1 MSHGPVKLSV
11 LFLAAIAASAPLRA
25 AEPPPPAVEGESL
38 TDRTLRDIAAR
49 EAALFAKADKEGDQ
63 FDRALFHGEAQSI
76 ASSYDVLIEKS
87 PDNPTAIAAYG
98 LFLSR
103 IGMDKSAIAML
114 LKANKLDPNIATV
127 KNQVAKL
134 LAEDGKPVEAL
145 PWLMAAIDLAPNVP
159 LYHQNLGQLL
169 QTGRDTFISS
179 GEFTRAGLDRAM
191 LGAYQKA
198 AELEPRDLSAAYA
211 AAKAY
216 YDIDPPQWEQALQA
230 WTALE
235 ERPVTTTMRQLVRLQ
250 RANVLIKLGRR
261 DEARAVIDKIDD
273 PKLDD
278 EKKTLL
284 DQLGAK
290 PEK

>member
-1 MSHGPVKLSV
+1 MKFALLTLFV
-11 LFLAAIAASAPLRA
+11 LGLVPSARPA
-25 AEPPPPAVEGESL
+25 DAPPPAAGEGETL

-49 EAALFAKADKEGDQ
+49 QAALFAKAEKEGEQ
-63 FDRALFHGEAQSI
+63 FDAALFHGEAQAI
-76 ASSYDVLIEKS
+76 ASSYDVLIQKS
-87 PDNPTAIAAYG
+87 PDNATAFAAYG
-98 LFLSR
+98 MFLSR
-103 IGMDKSAIAML
+103 VGMNKQAVALL
-114 LKANKLDPNIATV
+114 LKANKLDPNIAPV

-134 LAEDGKPVEAL
+134 LAEDGKAPEAL
-145 PWLMAAIDLAPNVP
+145 PWLMAAIDLAPNVS
-159 LYHQNLGQLL
+159 LYHYNLGQLL
-169 QTGRDTFISS
+169 QTNREAFIAS

-198 AELEPRDLSAAYA
+198 AELEPRDLSLAYN

-216 YDIDPPQWEQALQA
+216 YDVDPPQWEPALKA

-235 ERPVTTTMRQLVRLQ
+235 ERPVTTTMRQLVWLQ
-250 RANVLIKLGRR
+250 KANVLLKLGRR
-261 DEARAVIDKIDD
+261 DEARAQIDRVTD

-284 DQLGAK
+284 DQLGTK